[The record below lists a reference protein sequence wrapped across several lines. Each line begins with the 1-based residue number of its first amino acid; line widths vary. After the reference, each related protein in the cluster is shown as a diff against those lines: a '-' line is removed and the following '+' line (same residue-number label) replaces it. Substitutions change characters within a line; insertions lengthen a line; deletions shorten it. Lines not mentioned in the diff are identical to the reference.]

1 MEKVGCGGYLC
12 LLLALCLVLSACLLT
27 GCSDPVGVA
36 VEYADI
42 TLILPAD
49 FMDLSGESF
58 AEGVDFLYGR
68 NSLIFK
74 GLSEKKSA
82 LQAMSLAEYTAYVI
96 SGNELTCTPAAFGD
110 GYLFTY
116 VAPIGETLYTYTT
129 ATYEG
134 QDNFWIFQFYCP
146 SADLAAN
153 QPEIDI
159 ILEGIYPKK
168 S

>member
-1 MEKVGCGGYLC
+1 MGKVGCGGYLR
-12 LLLALCLVLSACLLT
+12 LLLALCLALTLVFT
-27 GCSDPVGVA
+27 GCVTDPVGVA
-36 VEYADI
+36 VDHGDI

-58 AEGVDFLYGR
+58 AAGMDFLYGR
-68 NSLIFK
+68 NSLIVK

-82 LQAMSLAEYTAYVI
+82 LQAMTLAEYTAYVI
-96 SGNELTCTPAAFGD
+96 SGNKITCSPVVFGD

-116 VAPIGETLYTYTT
+116 ETAIGQTLYTYTT

-146 SADLAAN
+146 TIDLAEN

-159 ILEGIYPKK
+159 ILEGIQPKK
-168 S
+168 G